1 MAIGNE
7 LREIAYTLW
16 RDNGRNLAKVERLLK
31 SEHRTP
37 VSRVTLTAWRD
48 EYAWEERAA
57 QAEATADLLRIATN
71 MGTLLN
77 DLVIRKQGYD
87 DYFKTLPANAKPDNQ
102 ATYAYA
108 GLLKRIAEMQ
118 AMQTAAVGFD
128 KPKFFLDNIQWLIG
142 WLKANDPEGLT
153 VMARNIDNITLAYKS
168 ELINAQGK

>member
-7 LREIAYTLW
+7 LRETAYTLW

-48 EYAWEERAA
+48 EYGWEERAA
-57 QAEATADLLRIATN
+57 QAEAQADLLRIATN
-71 MGTLLN
+71 LGTLLN

-87 DYFKTLPANAKPDNQ
+87 DYFKTLQTNAKPDNQ

-128 KPKFFLDNIQWLIG
+128 RPKFFLENLQWLIG
-142 WLKANDPEGLT
+142 WFKQNDPEGLK
-153 VMARNIDNITLAYKS
+153 MLARNLDAMTLAYKA
-168 ELINAQGK
+168 ELIQGT